1 MATTIGQL
9 AKHGVLCKL
18 ASGSSA
24 VAEHSPHHHK
34 FKGLSPTAPDTSWEK
49 MAKKC
54 SIKVENF
61 SGDLKIFDTDLYN
74 LNWLDVGQDVFN

>member
-34 FKGLSPTAPDTSWEK
+34 FKGLSPTAADT
-49 MAKKC
+49 MAKNTNV
-54 SIKVENF
+54 S
-61 SGDLKIFDTDLYN
+61 LKSKT
-74 LNWLDVGQDVFN
+74 